1 MPTRKRR
8 TKIVTTLGPS
18 TDRPE
23 VIEELIRAG
32 ANVVRLN
39 FSHGTYE
46 DHQHRVEMVRDASVK
61 LDLPVA
67 IMGDL
72 QGPKIRIG
80 KFKEGPILL
89 KNGDVFVLDADL
101 PLEEGTQESVGLT
114 YTDLPHDVKPGDILL
129 LDDGRVQLAVTK
141 VEDNKIITTVI
152 VPGPL
157 SNNKGINKKGGGLS
171 APALTAKDKNDIKHA
186 AKLGVDFLAVSF
198 PRSGKD
204 LQEARRLLKE
214 AGSNACI
221 VAKVERAEAVAS
233 IEAMD
238 DIVMNSDVVMVAR
251 GDLGVEIGDS
261 NLMAVQK
268 RLINYARGK
277 DRAVITATQMMESMI
292 KNPMPTRA
300 EVMDV
305 SNAVL
310 DGTDAVMLSAETAA
324 GDYPVETVR
333 AMSKV
338 CLGAET
344 EVQKSG
350 YRADRMFS
358 TSEETIAVSSMFAAN
373 HLEGIHGLVA
383 FTDSGHLPLL
393 MSRYRSGLPIFA
405 FSRSAQAVSWMSLY
419 RGVFP
424 YFFDNLAYA
433 NRDELLQVV
442 VRFLLDHGQVKSG
455 DRLVVAFGVDMGKSG
470 HTDSM
475 RVIAVP

>member
-46 DHQHRVEMVRDASVK
+46 DHQHRVEMVRAASAK

-141 VEDNKIITTVI
+141 IEDNKIITTVI

-171 APALTAKDKNDIKHA
+171 APALTNKDKNDIKHA

-214 AGSNACI
+214 AGSNAHI
-221 VAKVERAEAVAS
+221 VSKVERAEAVAS

-277 DRAVITATQMMESMI
+277 DRAVITATQMME
-292 KNPMPTRA
+292 K
-300 EVMDV
+300 E
-305 SNAVL
+305 
-310 DGTDAVMLSAETAA
+310 
-324 GDYPVETVR
+324 
-333 AMSKV
+333 
-338 CLGAET
+338 
-344 EVQKSG
+344 
-350 YRADRMFS
+350 
-358 TSEETIAVSSMFAAN
+358 
-373 HLEGIHGLVA
+373 
-383 FTDSGHLPLL
+383 
-393 MSRYRSGLPIFA
+393 
-405 FSRSAQAVSWMSLY
+405 
-419 RGVFP
+419 
-424 YFFDNLAYA
+424 
-433 NRDELLQVV
+433 
-442 VRFLLDHGQVKSG
+442 
-455 DRLVVAFGVDMGKSG
+455 
-470 HTDSM
+470 
-475 RVIAVP
+475 